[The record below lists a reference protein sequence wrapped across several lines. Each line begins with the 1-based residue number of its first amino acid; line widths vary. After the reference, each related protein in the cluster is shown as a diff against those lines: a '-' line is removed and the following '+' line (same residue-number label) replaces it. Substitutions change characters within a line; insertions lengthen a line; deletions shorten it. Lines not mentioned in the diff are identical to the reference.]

1 MPKLVVCLTGMP
13 GAGKST
19 IVSKL
24 KEHGYETFNLGDGVR
39 AEAKRQNLDPTGEN
53 LGKMMLELREKN
65 GPGAVAEL
73 IKDSITNST
82 HEIVIIDGIRSIHE
96 INVLKETGTVK
107 LLAVNA
113 SADTRFNFLSERKRS
128 DDPLTHEKFAERDKR
143 EIGVGLEE
151 IIGLADES
159 IENNNVTIEQ
169 MVKSAVKI
177 FQRWTSK

>member
-1 MPKLVVCLTGMP
+1 
-13 GAGKST
+13 
-19 IVSKL
+19 
-24 KEHGYETFNLGDGVR
+24 
-39 AEAKRQNLDPTGEN
+39 
-53 LGKMMLELREKN
+53 MLELREKN

-73 IKDSITNST
+73 IKEPIQNSN
-82 HEIVIIDGIRSIHE
+82 HEIIIIDGIRSIHE
-96 INVLKETGTVK
+96 INVLKETVNLK
-107 LLAVNA
+107 LLAVEA
-113 SADTRFNFLSERKRS
+113 SSNTRFNFLSERKRS
-128 DDPLTHEKFAERDKR
+128 DDPLTQKKFEERDKR